1 MMAKKNGEFYCKK
14 KKWRAC
20 ISIILGWCTH
30 RNNNGNAGPKPKKQ
44 EMKNDDKA
52 NFITL
57 YSTNDRKRRWNRE
70 HNTHEHEHT
79 RKLENGNR
87 AK

>member
-30 RNNNGNAGPKPKKQ
+30 RNNNGNAGPKPKKR
-44 EMKNDDKA
+44 EHE
-52 NFITL
+52 
-57 YSTNDRKRRWNRE
+57 KRR
-70 HNTHEHEHT
+70 
-79 RKLENGNR
+79 
-87 AK
+87 

>member
-1 MMAKKNGEFYCKK
+1 MGSFIVKKRSGVRVFLLYWDGAHTGTTTEMQDLN
-14 KKWRAC
+14 
-20 ISIILGWCTH
+20 
-30 RNNNGNAGPKPKKQ
+30 PKK
-44 EMKNDDKA
+44 ENMKNDDKA